1 MAFTNRRDLPSRRR
15 LVFAAIT
22 PAGRDVVEGT
32 GVVLTSVAH
41 AHIASRPTAAE
52 LATLSATLR
61 TIADAPSWQEQ
72 ITTTVGCAVARRH
85 EPGHVA
91 CPPGGT
97 TDPPA
102 NGTPRGLGA
111 F

>member
-1 MAFTNRRDLPSRRR
+1 MVPAIGRSCRDGFHTPSGSPLDRRR

-32 GVVLTSVAH
+32 SVVLASVAH

-61 TIADAPSWQEQ
+61 AIADAPSWQEQ
-72 ITTTVGCAVARRH
+72 ITTTVGCAVAS
-85 EPGHVA
+85 A
-91 CPPGGT
+91 
-97 TDPPA
+97 
-102 NGTPRGLGA
+102 LSLK
-111 F
+111 